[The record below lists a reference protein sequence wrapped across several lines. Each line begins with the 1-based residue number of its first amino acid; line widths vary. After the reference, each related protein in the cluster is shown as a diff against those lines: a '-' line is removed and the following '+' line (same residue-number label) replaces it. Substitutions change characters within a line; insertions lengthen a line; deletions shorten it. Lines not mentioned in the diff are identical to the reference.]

1 MLPWFKREPSAH
13 LFTYFQSNVPR
24 EDFSPKLST
33 IFFKFKVL
41 KGGRKSWL
49 EKQFT
54 MQRATGRQIGLGQSG
69 QPVGKFSRK
78 ILYHKSSGSPNNQKA
93 GTKTG
98 QTGLGAELHNL
109 VIHQNKKQIMLL
121 LLEVAR
127 LEAIWHWLCPQVMW
141 STQIPAPVWI
151 LAGC

>member
-1 MLPWFKREPSAH
+1 
-13 LFTYFQSNVPR
+13 
-24 EDFSPKLST
+24 
-33 IFFKFKVL
+33 
-41 KGGRKSWL
+41 
-49 EKQFT
+49 

-69 QPVGKFSRK
+69 QPVGKFSHK

-93 GTKTG
+93 GTNTG

-127 LEAIWHWLCPQVMW
+127 LEAIWH
-141 STQIPAPVWI
+141 
-151 LAGC
+151 